1 MLKNY
6 EPASLCRPELLS
18 FSGWMI
24 SFWAGSINMIASFS
38 ILFSRVSHMTGPT
51 SDLSRFL
58 ATDMQMALFMG
69 LVVFSFVFGAFMAAV
84 VARSFKVTV
93 NLMFSTIPV
102 FLSVLLLSTN
112 PSFLA
117 GGGSHFFAILLP
129 LGMGWQNGAT
139 SQCKIGRTTHVTGDI
154 TDIGLAI
161 AQGDWT
167 KARYFSVKFSGHVIG
182 GMTGLF
188 LMGFNGALA
197 LLVSASGI
205 VLTGLA
211 INAFD
216 YQHQLSKQR
225 TADRVPSAEPVF
237 AEMLTAKAE

>member
-1 MLKNY
+1 
-6 EPASLCRPELLS
+6 
-18 FSGWMI
+18 
-24 SFWAGSINMIASFS
+24 MIASFS

-58 ATDMQMALFMG
+58 ATDMQMALFLG

-154 TDIGLAI
+154 TDIGLAL
-161 AQGDWT
+161 AQGDWA
-167 KARYFSVKFSGHVIG
+167 KVRFFSVKFSGHVIG

-188 LMGFNGALA
+188 LMGFSSVFA
-197 LLVSASGI
+197 LLGSAAGI
-205 VLTGLA
+205 VFTALA
-211 INAFD
+211 INLFD
-216 YQHQLSKQR
+216 YQHQLSKER
-225 TADRVPSAEPVF
+225 TEGKVLTPEPVVF
-237 AEMLTAKAE
+237 TENMTMESEKAV